1 MSSDVRN
8 YIKNSQLFWN
18 LTETQIDKLL
28 EIYQE
33 ESYRAGESILSE
45 GQNATSLCI
54 VEEGKIALVME
65 IRVGS
70 RTRKQAAIEVVTT
83 GQAFGLSALSE
94 MPVSDMSATCIE
106 DTKVLCFSGN
116 LLRKLCN
123 EDHDLYHKVMQELVR
138 LVSDRLSSA
147 KATLAQVLSV
157 ASHDLRAPLATVQSC
172 LDVILGGF
180 AGDVN
185 EKQKELL
192 DGSKQRIIDL
202 TNLIDNI
209 LDISFIEIKHLDFE
223 NISLS
228 EIIASSVGDVE
239 GIAQNK
245 NIQIK
250 NATPLNLPEVSGIP
264 VRLQQVLT
272 NLLGNAIKFSPVES
286 AVTISAREVDDH
298 LQVDVAD
305 IGAGITPKDLPKI
318 FDDFYRGMKADVEGA
333 GLGLAIAKKI
343 IVAHSGKIWVE
354 SPNPETGLGTRF
366 SFTLPKAA
374 IPVKTEI
381 KEEEEEDVFKGAR
394 VLVADDDPSMIK
406 VAKFVLESRGTEV
419 TTAADGVE
427 AIEKI
432 KETKPDLL
440 ILDLLMPRMDGF
452 EVCKRLNEMAEA
464 GSEKIPVLVTS
475 AVREESSRRRY
486 ELEMADE
493 LKVDAYLEKPFS
505 PPALL
510 QRVERILKKHRAK

>member
-1 MSSDVRN
+1 LSSEVRSH
-8 YIKNSQLFWN
+8 IKNSQLFWD
-18 LTETQIDKLL
+18 LTEAQIDRLL

-33 ESYRAGESILSE
+33 ESYRAGESILAE
-45 GQNATSLCI
+45 GQNATSLRI
-54 VEEGKIALVME
+54 IEEGKVALVME

-70 RTRKQAAIEVVTT
+70 RTKKQAAIEVVTT

-94 MPVSDMSATCIE
+94 KPVSDMSAACIE
-106 DTKVLCFSGN
+106 DTRMLCFSGN
-116 LLRKLCN
+116 LLRKLCD
-123 EDHDLYHKVMQELVR
+123 EDHDLYHKVMQELVH

-180 AGDVN
+180 AGDIN

-192 DGSKQRIIDL
+192 DGSKQRIVDL

-209 LDISFIEIKHLDFE
+209 LDISFIEIRHLDFE
-223 NISLS
+223 NISLR
-228 EIIASSVGDVE
+228 EIINNSVGDVE
-239 GIAQNK
+239 GIAQKK

-250 NATPLNLPEVSGIP
+250 DTTPANLPNASGIP
-264 VRLQQVLT
+264 MRLQQVLT
-272 NLLGNAIKFSPVES
+272 NLLGNAIKFSPIES
-286 AVTISAREVDDH
+286 TVTLNAHEVDDY

-305 IGAGITPKDLPKI
+305 MGAGITPKDLPKI
-318 FDDFYRGMKADVEGA
+318 FNDFYRGMKADVEGA

-343 IVAHSGKIWVE
+343 IDAHGGKIWVE
-354 SPNPETGLGTRF
+354 SPDPETGSGTRF
-366 SFTLPKAA
+366 SFTVPKAA
-374 IPVKTEI
+374 VPVRAEA
-381 KEEEEEDVFKGAR
+381 KEEEDILKGAR

-406 VAKFVLESRGTEV
+406 VTKFVLESRGTEV

-427 AIEKI
+427 ALEKI
-432 KETKPDLL
+432 EEARPDLL

-452 EVCKRLNEMAEA
+452 EVCKRLNERVEA
-464 GSEKIPVLVTS
+464 GGERIPVLVTS
-475 AVREESSRRRY
+475 AVREESSQRRY
-486 ELEMADE
+486 ELEMAAE

-510 QRVERILKKHRAK
+510 QRVEKILKRYRAKV